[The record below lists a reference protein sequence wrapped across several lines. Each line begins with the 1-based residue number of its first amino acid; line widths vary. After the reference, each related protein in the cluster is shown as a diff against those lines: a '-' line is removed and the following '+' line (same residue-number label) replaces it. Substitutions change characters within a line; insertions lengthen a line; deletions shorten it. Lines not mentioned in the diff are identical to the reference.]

1 MSEIPLILPI
11 GVDTH
16 WIQTELLNVESFI
29 NRVTHLWAKTKRKIM
44 KEGRTLLRGVGSLIN
59 SVKLTIKAVGGTLDP
74 AMEAILTMVLSTIAA
89 MTSISLAY
97 AAGGP
102 LAWPAMIL
110 AAAGLGIAIGTQA
123 AVLVHGDKI
132 SRDLDD
138 AMNAINSWSTT
149 FSSFQ
154 GTGTGVNK

>member
-1 MSEIPLILPI
+1 MSEDRLEFAIIATASQAFSE
-11 GVDTH
+11 VNQVNS
-16 WIQTELLNVESFI
+16 WI
-29 NRVTHLWAKTKRKIM
+29 NRLTRFWAHTKRKIM
-44 KEGRTLLRGVGSLIN
+44 KEGRTLLRGIGSLIN
-59 SVKLTIKAVGGTLDP
+59 SVKLTIRAVGGTLDP

-123 AVLVHGDKI
+123 AVLQHGDKI
-132 SRDLDD
+132 TRDLD
-138 AMNAINSWSTT
+138 AAQAAILSWSTT
-149 FSSFQ
+149 FSAFQ
-154 GTGTGVNK
+154 GTGAWSK